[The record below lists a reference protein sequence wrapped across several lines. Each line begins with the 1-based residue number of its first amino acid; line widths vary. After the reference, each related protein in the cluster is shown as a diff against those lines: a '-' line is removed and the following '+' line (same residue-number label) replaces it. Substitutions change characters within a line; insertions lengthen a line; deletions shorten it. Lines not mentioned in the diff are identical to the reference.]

1 MTQGQALV
9 LKDENVRPIIGNRRP
24 TTTKADGGRR
34 KISAEGIRI
43 YEALLQSL
51 QGENSFLDENTI
63 ELSKHVFIIG
73 IISGEVR
80 FPRGVLMIS
89 TEAHQNEARAL
100 LREYVTK
107 ELHIS
112 RGELDWQ
119 VAQYRKGIRAKTGV
133 TDVKGAVKMAIEA
146 RPAKS

>member
-1 MTQGQALV
+1 MPQTQALAPS
-9 LKDENVRPIIGNRRP
+9 ENGRPITGNRRP
-24 TTTKADGGRR
+24 TTTQANGGRR
-34 KISAEGIRI
+34 KTSAEGVRI
-43 YEALLQSL
+43 YEALLQRL
-51 QGENSFLDENTI
+51 RDENTS
-63 ELSKHVFIIG
+63 EHSTHVYIIG

-89 TEAHQNEARAL
+89 TEAHQNEARSL